1 MDPVLERFGA
11 AISDRYRLE
20 RELGRGGMATVFLAD
35 DIRHR
40 RSVAI
45 KVLDP
50 RLAASLGPGRF
61 LREIEI
67 AARLVHPHILGLLDS
82 GEAEGLLYYV
92 MPYVSGD
99 SLRAR
104 LTREGELP
112 VDAVVRVL
120 REVLDA
126 LAYAHGQGL
135 VHRDVKPENILFVG
149 EHVQVADFG
158 VAKALDAA
166 GSSSALTSAGLA
178 VGTAAYMAPEQAAGD
193 PELDHRVDIYAVGLV
208 AYEMLAGSVP
218 REGVTFDRI
227 RPAVPPALAAVVA
240 RCLEKR
246 PADRFQSCEEVM
258 RPARAR
264 SRAGQ

>member
-92 MPYVSGD
+92 MPMCLETRSGRVS
-99 SLRAR
+99 LAR
-104 LTREGELP
+104 GSCRSMPSFACCARFSMPSPTPTAR
-112 VDAVVRVL
+112 
-120 REVLDA
+120 
-126 LAYAHGQGL
+126 
-135 VHRDVKPENILFVG
+135 
-149 EHVQVADFG
+149 
-158 VAKALDAA
+158 
-166 GSSSALTSAGLA
+166 GSST
-178 VGTAAYMAPEQAAGD
+178 
-193 PELDHRVDIYAVGLV
+193 
-208 AYEMLAGSVP
+208 
-218 REGVTFDRI
+218 VT
-227 RPAVPPALAAVVA
+227 
-240 RCLEKR
+240 
-246 PADRFQSCEEVM
+246 
-258 RPARAR
+258 
-264 SRAGQ
+264 